1 MNQLQAKCESEVLQM
16 KRLGL
21 SKTVF
26 GFPERV
32 WAALVNTVSTIIS
45 LIKHIDSSYIVPYL
59 ETKLITTFYLMKG
72 CDLHGML

>member
-16 KRLGL
+16 EHLDL
-21 SKTVF
+21 SKAVF
-26 GFPERV
+26 GFPECV
-32 WAALVNTVSTIIS
+32 WAALVNTVSTIIT

-59 ETKLITTFYLMKG
+59 ETKLIITFDLMKG